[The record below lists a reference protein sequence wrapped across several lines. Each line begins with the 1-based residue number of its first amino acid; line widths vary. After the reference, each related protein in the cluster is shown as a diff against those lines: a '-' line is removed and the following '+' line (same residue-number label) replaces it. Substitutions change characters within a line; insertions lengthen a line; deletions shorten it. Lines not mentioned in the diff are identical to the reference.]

1 MADVRGT
8 RRARLN
14 RPEHRAA
21 ALLTLP
27 AFVVIFVFFVV
38 PLLLAVGISFTRYD
52 LLSAPKW
59 VGLANYASLFADP
72 QFQTS
77 MANTVYFAG
86 GQVVIGV
93 VVALFVAI
101 LFNKPMAGGAAMRTT
116 IYLPQ
121 AMSYVTVSLLW
132 SFLYDPG
139 IGPINVALQHFH
151 LGPVNFLTSTDLAMP
166 SIMAMSLWRNL
177 GYFMTILL
185 AGLKAVPTEL
195 IEAAHLDGAGWWSR
209 LLYVLVP
216 QMRSVLFFVIITWF
230 MGGLQMFTQSY
241 VMTQGGPVN
250 ATRTVVYE
258 MYESAFLDLDFGKA
272 TAIGVV
278 MLLVVL
284 VVAVPTQVIR
294 QQRAASEE
302 RRG

>member
-1 MADVRGT
+1 MADERGT
-8 RRARLN
+8 RRARLH
-14 RPEHRAA
+14 RPEQRAA

-27 AFVVIFVFFVV
+27 AFVVICVFFVA
-38 PLLLAVGISFTRYD
+38 PLLLAIGISFTRYD
-52 LLSAPKW
+52 LLTRPKW
-59 VGLANYASLFADP
+59 VGLANYASVLSDP
-72 QFQTS
+72 QFRTS
-77 MANTVYFAG
+77 IANTLYFAG

-93 VVALFVAI
+93 VVALFVAM
-101 LFNKPMAGGAAMRTT
+101 LFNKPLVGGAAMRTT

-139 IGPINVALQHFH
+139 IGPINVVLQHFG
-151 LGPVNFLTSTDLAMP
+151 LGPVNFLTSTNLAMP
-166 SIMAMSLWRNL
+166 SIMVMSLWRNL
-177 GYFMTILL
+177 GYYMTILL
-185 AGLKAVPTEL
+185 AGLKAVPEEM

-209 LLYVLVP
+209 LIYIIVP
-216 QMRSVLFFVIITWF
+216 QLRSPLFFVIITWF

-272 TAIGVV
+272 TTIGVL

-294 QQRAASEE
+294 QQRAANAGH
-302 RRG
+302 RG